1 MASKKVS
8 KGLSLGELRKVKGG
22 YMFRKGGKRATGIRY
37 PTKELALESEKKF
50 RKMTRRLLN
59 QDILKGDN

>member
-1 MASKKVS
+1 MAIKKVS
-8 KGLSLGELRKVKGG
+8 QGLSLGELRKVKGG
-22 YMFRKGGKRATGIRY
+22 YMFKKGSKRAKGIRY